1 MSIKIIRSLESTFSD
16 YATALQFANKNNL
29 PLFDTRQ
36 LPDRYF
42 VGHPSIEMEED
53 ADNLDWEQV
62 FYYNYVDFDA
72 EETYCP
78 LCGEF
83 AMGFCDCLLA
93 SDYEE

>member
-1 MSIKIIRSLESTFSD
+1 MSIEIIHPLKSTFSN

-36 LPDRYF
+36 LPYRYF
-42 VGHPSIEMEED
+42 VGHPSIEIEAD

-62 FYYNYVDFDA
+62 FYYNQYNFD

-83 AMGFCDCLLA
+83 TLGFCDCVLV
-93 SDYEE
+93 SDYGE